1 MADGAQNSAKPAPL
15 HGWKFHILYMDAT
28 EKAGDRLPVRAE
40 HLAAVA
46 ELERKGTLFAAG
58 PFLDAEGLPNGSGM
72 FILRATYAE
81 AEAIAKND
89 PFVKHGFRTYRI
101 APWRMSEGSFS
112 LRVNLVA
119 KSFAFD

>member
-1 MADGAQNSAKPAPL
+1 MADTPASKTPTPL
-15 HGWKFHILYMDAT
+15 HGWYFHILFMDAT

-58 PFLDAEGLPNGSGM
+58 PFLNDQGLPNGSGM
-72 FILRATYAE
+72 FILRATYEE
-81 AEAIAKND
+81 AEAIARAD
-89 PFVKHGFRTYRI
+89 PFVRDGFRTYRI

-119 KSFAFD
+119 KSFAFA